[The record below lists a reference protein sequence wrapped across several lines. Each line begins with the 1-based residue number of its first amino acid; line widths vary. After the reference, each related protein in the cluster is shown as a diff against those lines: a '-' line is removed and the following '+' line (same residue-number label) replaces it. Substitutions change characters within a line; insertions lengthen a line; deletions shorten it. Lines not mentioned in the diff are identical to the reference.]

1 MEELT
6 NKDVKITPKQ
16 LEAAIIDV
24 TNKKALDVYG
34 KNTDNPEAKMFCVT
48 WENAK
53 EGLKGEDNIPYYEKA
68 ELTDNTKMG
77 KLLLKYETLKVGT
90 KIIVEKNEKGFYKIQ
105 T

>member
-1 MEELT
+1 MEEVS

-16 LEAAIIDV
+16 LDAVIIEV
-24 TNKKALDVYG
+24 KEKLALEVYG
-34 KNTDNPEAKMFCVT
+34 SNTDNPQAKMVSIG

-53 EGLKGEDNIPYYEKA
+53 EGLKGEDNFPHYEKE
-68 ELTDNTKMG
+68 ELTDNTRMG

-90 KIIVEKNEKGFYKIQ
+90 KIVLEKNDRGFYKIQ